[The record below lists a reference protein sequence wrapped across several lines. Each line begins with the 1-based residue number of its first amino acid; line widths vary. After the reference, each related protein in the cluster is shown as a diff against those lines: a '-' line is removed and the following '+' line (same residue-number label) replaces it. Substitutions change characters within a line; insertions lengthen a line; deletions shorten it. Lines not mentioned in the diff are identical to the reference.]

1 VKKIIFYDYEKSFIE
16 GINRY
21 VIENEIKGIVYVF
34 FVSLDEFIKYMEL
47 HGKSVD
53 LVVCPDGYKERC
65 SAYGNYKLLTLN
77 YELITSEVS
86 KLYSCSQ
93 VLSRINKEFLIANS
107 EANKI
112 FVFDPFF
119 YLNKNKIINEIIS
132 SLNERVMILD
142 FTIDTDKKDLSI
154 NRIFDLLYTIDWK
167 WDDKKDNDEGNNELL
182 KEIIRKKLVCEDGA
196 LTYYKICET
205 KFDISTLE
213 KDKAKSIV
221 KYILNIDVDKIVIV
235 SNCDTSN
242 LFINFLKDVN
252 VVKIFLR
259 ENDKNA
265 NSFKLSR
272 KSYYEMINDTIKSE
286 YMGDEL

>member
-1 VKKIIFYDYEKSFIE
+1 
-16 GINRY
+16 
-21 VIENEIKGIVYVF
+21 
-34 FVSLDEFIKYMEL
+34 
-47 HGKSVD
+47 
-53 LVVCPDGYKERC
+53 
-65 SAYGNYKLLTLN
+65 
-77 YELITSEVS
+77 
-86 KLYSCSQ
+86 
-93 VLSRINKEFLIANS
+93 
-107 EANKI
+107 
-112 FVFDPFF
+112 
-119 YLNKNKIINEIIS
+119 
-132 SLNERVMILD
+132 MILD

-242 LFINFLKDVN
+242 LFINFLKDLYL
-252 VVKIFLR
+252 VVFSL
-259 ENDKNA
+259 
-265 NSFKLSR
+265 F
-272 KSYYEMINDTIKSE
+272 
-286 YMGDEL
+286 